1 MNYTIRDY
9 DAVTDWKAIC
19 QVHDRARPMELHGSC
34 EGIGSQTAARC
45 RYDRWPQAWTITLSG
60 NEVALSLYRSE
71 GFIVTRTFDSDN
83 AGYPCTV
90 SRRQRQAPG

>member
-19 QVHDRARPMELHGSC
+19 QVHD
-34 EGIGSQTAARC
+34 
-45 RYDRWPQAWTITLSG
+45 
-60 NEVALSLYRSE
+60 RSE

>member
-1 MNYTIRDY
+1 MGRVKGLGRRLLR
-9 DAVTDWKAIC
+9 DAVTIAGP
-19 QVHDRARPMELHGSC
+19 R
-34 EGIGSQTAARC
+34 
-45 RYDRWPQAWTITLSG
+45 AWTITLSG

-71 GFIVTRTFDSDN
+71 GLIVTRTFDSDN